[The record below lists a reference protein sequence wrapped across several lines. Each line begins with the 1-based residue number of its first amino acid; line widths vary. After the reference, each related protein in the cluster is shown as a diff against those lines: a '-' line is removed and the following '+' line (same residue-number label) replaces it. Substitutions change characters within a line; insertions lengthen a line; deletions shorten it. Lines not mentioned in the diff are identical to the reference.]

1 MKDVTN
7 NRSAAVNRNTKNV
20 LLAVV
25 PFWDPLLPP
34 QGISSLKK
42 YLTGHGYTVRTVDF
56 NIQEGFLDV
65 YDEYFDILKRNVP
78 PSHWGNLHNIGHF
91 VLQNHLM
98 AHFNHSAD
106 QADQYR
112 ELVRILVYNTFFTHF
127 SPDRVDH
134 LIEQVETF
142 YRRLDTFLD
151 SLLKDSGVGV
161 FGVTINTGTFP
172 ASLYCLKYVREH
184 YPHILTVAGG
194 NIFADQLAVGS
205 PNFEYFLEKTENYLD
220 HIILGQGEI
229 LLHQLLEGNL
239 PHGRRIYSRRDIGGK
254 ILGFDELQLPDLSDY
269 EVSAYPYLA
278 AAGSASCKYECSF
291 CNSVA
296 YWGNYRQ
303 KEPKQI
309 VREMA
314 TLFKEYGNQLFFM
327 TDSMLNPYIDEFAE
341 EISKLEV
348 PLYYDAYFR
357 VDNHGA
363 DIDKTLKWRE
373 GGFYRARMGVETGS
387 QHILDL
393 IGKEITVEQ
402 TKAAL
407 AGIAYAGIKTTT
419 YWVIGHPGET
429 EEDFQQ
435 TLDLLEEMKND
446 IYQAECAQFDYY
458 YSGQAKSDF
467 YAPYRKLL
475 YPDWAKSMLVSESYI
490 VGMDPTREE
499 TYRRIFRFV
508 EHCKKLGIPNPY
520 SLQEIHQADQ
530 RWKKLHKNAVPAM
543 LEFKRRDSLVMEK
556 KKPAK
561 FLIAEA
567 SAQDQGDFGF

>member
-1 MKDVTN
+1 MNEVKDT
-7 NRSAAVNRNTKNV
+7 RKLTQDRNTKNV

-42 YLTGHGYTVRTVDF
+42 YLSGFGYNVRTVDF
-56 NIQEGFLDV
+56 NVQEGFLDV
-65 YDEYFDILKRNVP
+65 YDEYFDILKRYVP
-78 PSHWGNLHNIGHF
+78 QSNWGNLHNIGHF

-98 AHFNHSAD
+98 AHFNHTGD
-106 QADQYR
+106 QDGEYR
-112 ELVRILVYNTFFTHF
+112 QLVEILVYNTFFTKF
-127 SPDRVDH
+127 SNDQVSE
-134 LIEQVETF
+134 LIEQIDVF

-151 SLLKDSGVGV
+151 DLFEGTGAGV

-172 ASLYCLKYVREH
+172 ASMYCLKFVKEH
-184 YPHILTVAGG
+184 YPHVLTVAGG

-205 PNFEYFLEKTENYLD
+205 PNYEYFLEKTEAYLD
-220 HIILGQGEI
+220 HIVLGQGEL

-239 PHGRRIYSRRDIGGK
+239 PANQRVFSRKDIGGRL
-254 ILGFDELQLPDLSDY
+254 LGFDELQLPDLSDY
-269 EVSAYPYLA
+269 EVLAYPYLA
-278 AAGSASCKYECSF
+278 AQGSASCKHQCSF

-296 YWGNYRQ
+296 YWGDYRQ
-303 KEPKQI
+303 KAPRQI
-309 VREMA
+309 VREMM

-341 EISKLEV
+341 EVSRLEV

-357 VDNHGA
+357 VDDHGA
-363 DIDKTLKWRE
+363 NIDKTLKWRE

-393 IGKEITVEQ
+393 IGKEITVDQ

-435 TLDLLEEMKND
+435 TLDLLEEMSND

-458 YSGQAKSDF
+458 YAGQAKSDF
-467 YAPYRKLL
+467 YAPYRKRL
-475 YPDWAKSMLVSESYI
+475 YPEWAKSMLVSESYI
-490 VGMDPTREE
+490 VGMDPSREE
-499 TYRRIFRFV
+499 TYRRVYRFV

-520 SLQEIHQADQ
+520 SLQDIHQADQ

-543 LEFKRRDSLVMEK
+543 LEFKRRDSLVVEK
-556 KKPAK
+556 KKPSK
-561 FLIAEA
+561 YLMAEA
-567 SAQDQGDFGF
+567 AVQDLDDFGF

>member
-1 MKDVTN
+1 MNEGNGN
-7 NRSAAVNRNTKNV
+7 NTIDNGGPKNV

-42 YLTGHGYTVRTVDF
+42 YLTGFGYNVGTVDF
-56 NIQEGFLDV
+56 NVQEGFLRI
-65 YDEYFDILKRNVP
+65 YDQYFDTLKRYVP
-78 PSHWGNLHNIGHF
+78 ESNWGNLHNIGHF

-98 AHFNHSAD
+98 AHFNHSKD
-106 QADQYR
+106 EEGKYR
-112 ELVRILVYNTFFTHF
+112 DLVGILVYKTFFTKF
-127 SPDRVDH
+127 SAAQVTELIDLVDA
-134 LIEQVETF
+134 F
-142 YRRLDTFLD
+142 YQRMDEFIGGLMEGREVD
-151 SLLKDSGVGV
+151 V

-172 ASLYCLKYVREH
+172 GSMYCLKYVKEH
-184 YPHILTVAGG
+184 YPSVMTVAGG
-194 NIFADQLAVGS
+194 NIFADQLVVGS
-205 PNFEYFLEKTENYLD
+205 PNYEHFLEKTETYLD

-239 PHGRRIYSRRDIGGK
+239 PADRRVFSRKDIGGR
-254 ILGFDELQLPDLSDY
+254 ILGFDELQLPDLSDF
-269 EVSAYPYLA
+269 EVLAYPYLPA
-278 AAGSASCKYECSF
+278 SGSASCKFQCSF

-296 YWGNYRQ
+296 YWGTYRQ
-303 KEPKQI
+303 KDPRQ
-309 VREMA
+309 VTSEMDI
-314 TLFKEYGNQLFFM
+314 LFKEYGNQLFFM
-327 TDSMLNPYIDEFAE
+327 TDSMLNAYIDELAAE
-341 EISKLEV
+341 VAKLEV

-357 VDNHGA
+357 VDEDGA
-363 DIDKTLKWRE
+363 NIDKTLKWRE

-435 TLDLLEEMKND
+435 TLDLLEEMSGD

-458 YSGQAKSDF
+458 YAGQSQSDF

-475 YPDWAKSMLVSESYI
+475 YPAWAKGMLVSESYI
-490 VGMDPTREE
+490 VGMDPSREV
-499 TYRRIFRFV
+499 TYQRIFRFA

-520 SLQEIHQADQ
+520 SLQEIQQADQ
-530 RWKKLHKNAVPAM
+530 RWQRLHKTRCLPCWSSSGAI
-543 LEFKRRDSLVMEK
+543 LW
-556 KKPAK
+556 
-561 FLIAEA
+561 
-567 SAQDQGDFGF
+567 

>member
-1 MKDVTN
+1 MSEETGKKTIKN
-7 NRSAAVNRNTKNV
+7 GGPKNV

-34 QGISSLKK
+34 QGISGLKK
-42 YLTGHGYTVRTVDF
+42 YLSDFGYKVKTVDF
-56 NIQEGFLDV
+56 NVQEGFLKV
-65 YDEYFDILKRNVP
+65 YDEYFDTLKRYVP
-78 PSHWGNLHNIGHF
+78 ESNWGNLHNIGHF

-98 AHFNHSAD
+98 AHFNYGEDEAD
-106 QADQYR
+106 KYR
-112 ELVRILVYNTFFTHF
+112 ELVEILVYNTFFTTF
-127 SPDRVDH
+127 TPPQIEE
-134 LIEQVETF
+134 LIELVDVF
-142 YRRLDTFLD
+142 YRRMDDFLAGLMGGQD
-151 SLLKDSGVGV
+151 VDV

-172 ASLYCLKYVREH
+172 GGMYSLKYVKEH
-184 YPHILTVAGG
+184 YPSVMTVAGG

-205 PNFEYFLEKTENYLD
+205 PNYEYFLEKTETYLD
-220 HIILGQGEI
+220 HLILGQGEM

-239 PHGRRIYSRRDIGGK
+239 PSDQRVFSRKDIGGK
-254 ILGFDELQLPDLSDY
+254 ILGFDELKLPDLSDY
-269 EVSAYPYLA
+269 EVLAYPYLA
-278 AAGSASCKYECSF
+278 AGGSASCKFQCSF

-296 YWGNYRQ
+296 YWGDYRQ
-303 KEPKQI
+303 KDPKQV
-309 VREMA
+309 VREME
-314 TLFKEYGNQLFFM
+314 TLYKEYGNQLFFM
-327 TDSMLNPYIDEFAE
+327 TDSMLNPYIDELAAG
-341 EISKLEV
+341 ISELEV

-357 VDNHGA
+357 VDEHGA
-363 DIDKTLKWRE
+363 NIDKTLKWRE

-407 AGIAYAGIKTTT
+407 AGMAYAGIKTTT

-435 TLDLLEEMKND
+435 TLDLLEEMSSD

-458 YSGQAKSDF
+458 YDGQAQSDF

-475 YPDWAKSMLVSESYI
+475 YPEWAKHMLVSESYI
-490 VGMDPTREE
+490 VGMDPTREV
-499 TYRRIFRFV
+499 TYQRIFRFV

-520 SLQEIHQADQ
+520 SLQEIQQADQ
-530 RWKKLHKNAVPAM
+530 RWQRLHKNAVPPM
-543 LEFKRRDSLVMEK
+543 LDFKRRDTLVIEK

-561 FLIAEA
+561 YLETEA
-567 SAQDQGDFGF
+567 TAQDQGDFGF